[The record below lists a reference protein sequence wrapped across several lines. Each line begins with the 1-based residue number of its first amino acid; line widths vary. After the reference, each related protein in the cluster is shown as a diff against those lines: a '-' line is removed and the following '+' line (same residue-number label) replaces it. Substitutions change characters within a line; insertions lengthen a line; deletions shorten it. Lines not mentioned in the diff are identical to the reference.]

1 MSNSQSLELIDVSGE
16 PTPPPT
22 TKDKELWVVED
33 SLKDNPG
40 VYQGGAV
47 QTPGGSF
54 IEDEEDDLYGESPE
68 AQTRRIAREALCE
81 SLSISKEASTL
92 TAEDSHAASGAR
104 KEQPVSSRTAEEQ
117 ARPYVAEGTTCRP
130 AACCNYK
137 RRVPSKANDIAQL
150 THTQA
155 TLWQNSLRQT
165 RPDLTDSR
173 SKVASSRTKL

>member
-68 AQTRRIAREALCE
+68 AQTRRIAREALRE

-117 ARPYVAEGTTCRP
+117 ARRTSQKARP
-130 AACCNYK
+130 VDQPLAAITNGEYHQK
-137 RRVPSKANDIAQL
+137 QMILHS
-150 THTQA
+150 
-155 TLWQNSLRQT
+155 
-165 RPDLTDSR
+165 
-173 SKVASSRTKL
+173 